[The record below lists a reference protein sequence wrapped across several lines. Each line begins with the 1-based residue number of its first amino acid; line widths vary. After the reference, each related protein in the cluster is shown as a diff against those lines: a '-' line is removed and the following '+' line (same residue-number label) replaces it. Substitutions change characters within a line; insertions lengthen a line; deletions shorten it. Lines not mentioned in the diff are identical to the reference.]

1 MVSNERGGMLT
12 TSFKS
17 MSPVALEN
25 WSLNY
30 VKATTQSRHNTITN
44 SYDKMPGCYVVTLV
58 EEKAKL
64 RYLLLPVHA
73 TQEMGDEEIA
83 VVVGNTTNVAT
94 NIAIA
99 VAVTLHLTGNVIV
112 VIAASELTKIPK
124 IQRISL
130 GCHYG
135 RNASYLPSPRSMVD
149 LDHRGYPGHDTP

>member
-1 MVSNERGGMLT
+1 MIT

-17 MSPVALEN
+17 MSPIALEN

-73 TQEMGDEEIA
+73 TKEMDDEEIA

-99 VAVTLHLTGNVIV
+99 VAVTLHLTGN
-112 VIAASELTKIPK
+112 
-124 IQRISL
+124 ISL
-130 GCHYG
+130 SLQQ
-135 RNASYLPSPRSMVD
+135 ASWPKSPR
-149 LDHRGYPGHDTP
+149 